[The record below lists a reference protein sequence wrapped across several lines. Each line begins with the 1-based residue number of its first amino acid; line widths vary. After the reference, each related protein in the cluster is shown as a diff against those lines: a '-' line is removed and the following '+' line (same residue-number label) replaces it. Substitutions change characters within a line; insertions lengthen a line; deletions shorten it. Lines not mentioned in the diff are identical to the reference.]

1 MALLLSGC
9 AVPNTQLELN
19 RPEDHKEDMLPRY
32 TYTLNKSVGVNGR
45 QGVCSEGDYYWVSG
59 STTLTKYDENWNV
72 ISENKEPFIGYE
84 NEVNHIGDID
94 VYQNELYVGVEYF
107 MDGVGANIQIAIYDG
122 DTLELKR
129 TFPFNPE
136 SGQLECSGIAV
147 DPDHNIVW
155 MCSWVGE
162 DSGRYIYKY
171 DLETGDYLG
180 KVHLQMTPQWL
191 QGITYYNGELFM
203 SADDGEADYQESDH
217 MYRTKVDKD
226 ATFATVV
233 LERTF
238 DDVTFQ
244 GEIEGLT
251 FDKKRKQFLLLYN
264 RGARIILGMPRG
276 FYPGYEKE
284 ISEVFI
290 YDVK

>member
-1 MALLLSGC
+1 MALFVSGC
-9 AVPNTQLELN
+9 SVANTQVETN
-19 RPEDHKEDMLPRY
+19 RPEENHKDMLPRY
-32 TYTLNKSVGVNGR
+32 TYSKVKSVEVNGR
-45 QGVCSEGDYYWVSG
+45 QGVCSEGDFYWVSG
-59 STTLTKYDENWNV
+59 STTLTKYDQNWNM
-72 ISENKEPFIGYE
+72 IAENKEPFIGYE
-84 NEVNHIGDID
+84 KEVNHIGDID
-94 VYQNELYVGVEYF
+94 VYQNELYLGVEYF
-107 MDGVGANIQIAIYDG
+107 MDGVGTNIQIAIYDA
-122 DTLELKR
+122 DTLQLKR

-136 SGQLECSGIAV
+136 SGQKECSGIAV
-147 DPDHNIVW
+147 DADHNIVW

-162 DSGRYIYKY
+162 ESGRYIYKY
-171 DLETGDYLG
+171 DLETGEYLG

-203 SADDGEADYQESDH
+203 SADDGEADYQECDH
-217 MYRTKVDKD
+217 MYRTKVETD
-226 ATFATVV
+226 ATYATVV

-251 FDKKRKQFLLLYN
+251 FDKKRNQFLLLYN